1 MKDFLIKRGVK
12 IHDNLN
18 VCPWCNRELERADHV
33 LFNCNFIAGFWKR
46 IFNWW
51 DIGWLAVSNF
61 EEFYLLCFKAKI
73 IGSCKSMW
81 LTSIAVSCWSIRLAR
96 NEIVFYNKVLTMDTL
111 IFHSKL
117 RALLWVRAAAEECR
131 FQERLWWLYPYRCR
145 LSNSGSAGWCFPPLG
160 CLKFNVSGVALEGES
175 SVGGVMRD
183 KEGIVRALF
192 SGPSVA
198 CEVESAELGAII
210 IAMDVFSDIGWKG
223 SCFLIVEMGSREEL
237 DRMRVCARKL
247 TFTLA
252 EAGGNEMADA
262 LASAGI
268 SRPCLFKAWW

>member
-1 MKDFLIKRGVK
+1 GVK

-51 DIGWLAVSNF
+51 DIGWLA
-61 EEFYLLCFKAKI
+61 AKI

-111 IFHSKL
+111 IFYSKL

-131 FQERLWWLYPYRCR
+131 FQERLWWLYPYRCG

-160 CLKFNVSGVALEGES
+160 CLKFNVS
-175 SVGGVMRD
+175 GVMRD

-198 CEVESAELGAII
+198 CEVESVELGAII

-223 SCFLIVEMGSREEL
+223 SCFLIVEMGSREVFNLILKKSKL
-237 DRMRVCARKL
+237 DRIRVCARKL